1 MLGRTRSRGRRP
13 RSQVPEVGVLEE
25 SRVRREDGGDD
36 TDAAVEKA
44 TRQDVVARE
53 SPQRPGGQ
61 VPGRG
66 AAAARV
72 QVLGSPA
79 GVQDDLLEMVR
90 QVAVR
95 GVADTATELARI
107 GNALEVFVHAGLDEA
122 SRPLEQA
129 DVPVTPPATAPPLAP
144 EIDVLHPYPVRR
156 VCRRRQHHPQL
167 LPQGG
172 GHALVGVEG
181 EDPLVPRG
189 RDGGVA
195 LGGDRRTLD
204 LDDPGPVR
212 ARDRHR
218 VVRRAPVGDD
228 DLVGPAQRRQRFR
241 DLPCLVER
249 RDHDREGQRGRGH
262 RGDGGDGG
270 GAVGHDVLGLRA
282 VRVAAGLLEQ
292 GLSPDYTACLPASHG
307 RHDDAAPRAR
317 FPAAGRWHRPPAR
330 RARPTLSGR
339 RADRLHAA
347 GPRRGRSPPHR
358 PAHHEVTAG
367 FAALVAPRGEPRPP
381 TPRPLRAL
389 RQREARGVPC
399 PLGAGA
405 LSRAVQCVPLR
416 CRRAERAAQDPA
428 VGFQAPHGARR
439 VWGRGRARRDQRLDA
454 RSRAFGARRPRA
466 RRPRPAAPRRA
477 PRHGPRAVPARPGRW
492 RAAAALRPP
501 GRRGALA
508 PHRGAARA
516 AHGRGHG
523 DPRAPRDRRAGT
535 RRALR
540 RRGLRPGARAPRE
553 TRPQDRRGRAGAV
566 SGRGGRSR
574 PAGALQPRDRV
585 RRRVAPGR
593 ADRRR
598 GVRARARGGLGLR
611 PPGGGGEF
619 GWRPRRRAR
628 RRDRLP
634 GPGGRPR
641 RVRRRDLPATRRPRA
656 RAARWRGRASRGR
669 DLLQLGPSRARSAR
683 HRIGSRGL
691 TRTLLLAF
699 NFPPLGGG
707 IARWM
712 GELALRYP
720 PNSLL
725 VSTGRHP
732 GSAASDAQFPQPID
746 HAPIRATRLRTING
760 LVVWTARASA
770 LARRARPGF
779 AWCGELKPAGYPA
792 RWLKARVGLPY
803 GVVVYGTELLLLEA
817 KIRRSPFKRWTA
829 RELLGRCA
837 VVVAISRW
845 TAELARSV
853 LGQLDCPALAAD
865 VRVVPLGTTPSQF
878 RPGID
883 PRAVRAKYGLDGG
896 PWLLTVS
903 RLDWHKGID
912 TVIKALPAVRAAVP
926 GARYAV
932 AGVGT
937 VRPHF
942 ERLVADC
949 GMGDAVRFLGF
960 VPDRS

>member
-1 MLGRTRSRGRRP
+1 MLGRTRSRGGRP

-25 SRVRREDGGDD
+25 SRVRRDDGGDD
-36 TDAAVEKA
+36 TAAAVEPA
-44 TRQDVVARE
+44 ARHDVVARE

-61 VPGRG
+61 VPGGG

-189 RDGGVA
+189 RDGGVV

-262 RGDGGDGG
+262 RGDGG

-347 GPRRGRSPPHR
+347 GPRRRRRRRAVQRRGRSPPHR

-367 FAALVAPRGEPRPP
+367 FAALVAPRGQPRAPAS
-381 TPRPLRAL
+381 RPLRSL
-389 RQREARGVPC
+389 WQREAGGVPG

-405 LSRAVQCVPLR
+405 VSRAVQCVPLR

-439 VWGRGRARRDQRLDA
+439 VRGRGRARRDQRLDA

-466 RRPRPAAPRRA
+466 RRARPAPPGGP
-477 PRHGPRAVPARPGRW
+477 PRHRPRAVPAGPGRW
-492 RAAAALRPP
+492 RAAAAVRPP

-516 AHGRGHG
+516 AQGRGHG
-523 DPRAPRDRRAGT
+523 DPRAPRDRRAGS
-535 RRALR
+535 RRAL
-540 RRGLRPGARAPRE
+540 
-553 TRPQDRRGRAGAV
+553 
-566 SGRGGRSR
+566 
-574 PAGALQPRDRV
+574 
-585 RRRVAPGR
+585 
-593 ADRRR
+593 
-598 GVRARARGGLGLR
+598 
-611 PPGGGGEF
+611 
-619 GWRPRRRAR
+619 
-628 RRDRLP
+628 
-634 GPGGRPR
+634 
-641 RVRRRDLPATRRPRA
+641 RRRDLPATRRPRA
-656 RAARWRGRASRGR
+656 RAARWRGRAARGR

-707 IARWM
+707 IARLM

-720 PNSLL
+720 PNSLI

-949 GMGDAVRFLGF
+949 GMGDAVQIGRASCRER
-960 VPDRS
+960 V